1 MNLHEYQAKKLLKAN
16 GIKVPKS
23 QISNS
28 VDDTFEI
35 SKLKAFPS
43 PASNNITLSYDLKKQ
58 DIISI
63 HLVDILGKKTIIMK
77 DQIQNAGINSVD
89 INTDKYSNGN
99 YYFKII
105 SKDSHKIINFII
117 EK

>member
-1 MNLHEYQAKKLLKAN
+1 
-16 GIKVPKS
+16 
-23 QISNS
+23 
-28 VDDTFEI
+28 
-35 SKLKAFPS
+35 
-43 PASNNITLSYDLKKQ
+43 
-58 DIISI
+58 
-63 HLVDILGKKTIIMK
+63 MK
-77 DQIQNAGINSVD
+77 DQIQNSGINSVD